1 MSSDEIR
8 QRPERDK
15 EMTESG
21 EVEQVS
27 AARDGTD
34 VGYRDIPVHVLVERR
49 ALIGGDR
56 VAVVD
61 GTDSVS
67 YAGLVRRSDDIAA
80 ELLARNVRR
89 GDLVGVCLPR
99 GIDAVASLLAILKVG
114 GTCVPLALEQPVGRL
129 AFIREDSGLAVTV
142 TTTETAEQIGIE
154 SGRTVCLDTDIVAD
168 SASRLGSVPVEVSG
182 DDVAYA
188 LYTSGS
194 TGAPK
199 AALLTHANISNFVLW
214 CLDEGLVD
222 GDSRVAHATN
232 LGFDA
237 AIFDIFAPL
246 AVGAVVCVVHREVI
260 VSPAATVRWFVENE
274 ITVGFLT
281 TRVAEACLAEP
292 WPADAAMRCLVT
304 GGEQVT
310 MWLPAHIPFKVLQ
323 IYGPTECTVCVATM
337 FLPPEPPGGGVP
349 PFGRPIRNTRIY
361 LLDPSGQLV
370 ADGEPGELYI
380 SGAGVGAGYL
390 DRSEL
395 TAQRYLPDPFVPGA
409 RMYRTGDLC
418 RMNPEGNLEF
428 VGRMDHQV
436 KLRGHRIEL
445 NEVEAALASHPDV
458 NDVVVLLREDRPGDK
473 RLTAYFT
480 YASGDEPPATSDLR
494 RHISERLP
502 YYMIPTGY
510 VSLSRFPLTPNN
522 KVDRNALPAP
532 ENTRHGMAEDYLAP
546 RTDIERDLVTLWEEL
561 LGTAPIGVDDDFHVL
576 GGDSLMAG
584 RVVEWIR
591 SNHAADIPFSQVL
604 AGATVGEL
612 AALIEEGV
620 GSADRAPGRIAMI
633 GTRDADHPVTAT
645 SGQFGLWLQ
654 EQLAPQDR
662 AYSETALLTIR
673 GYLEPALVQDC
684 LTDLVRRH
692 EALRT
697 CLRMVEGTL
706 RQIVIDPAPVP
717 LELHDCEEDDAW
729 AVVQR
734 ELVDQLTRVP
744 FDLANGPLLRTT
756 LLRVSPEL
764 HVLVLAIHHV
774 AVDGWSLDVLF
785 EEFTEAY
792 AAASSDKSLELAPS
806 PAFADFAAWQNQQI
820 RCGGFEPSV
829 DYWRQHMAG
838 APSVLEIPTDHPRP
852 ASASGPAAVVRA
864 TLSPGI
870 VRALRE
876 FGSAERFTPFMIVLA
891 AYQAMLARWTAST
904 DIVVGAPLA
913 NRPAGFQRTVGYFL
927 NLVPLRTEISG
938 SLSFRDLLSRV
949 RDNVLGAHDHQEVPF
964 PHLVEQL
971 MSTRIP
977 GTAPMFQVAIV
988 SQEVQRRTFSTTGI
1002 DVEYRHGSPLGAK
1015 WDLTLHIISNRAG
1028 TLPGIQL
1035 ELEYRS
1041 DLFDEK
1047 TMTNL
1052 LDWLCDLL
1060 DSGIADPDRLVG
1072 DWVSLP
1078 GVVRMVPAEITGRSS
1093 KILEGA

>member
-1 MSSDEIR
+1 MSSDEMWR
-8 QRPERDK
+8 RP
-15 EMTESG
+15 
-21 EVEQVS
+21 VC
-27 AARDGTD
+27 DGSD
-34 VGYRDIPVHVLVERR
+34 VGYGDVPVHVLVERQ
-49 ALIGGDR
+49 ALVDGGR

-61 GTDSVS
+61 GVDSVS

-80 ELLARNVRR
+80 GLLARSVRR

-99 GIDAVASLLAILKVG
+99 GVDAVASLLAILKVG
-114 GTCVPLALEQPVGRL
+114 GVCVPLALEQPVSRL
-129 AFIREDSGLAVTV
+129 AFIREDSGLVVTV
-142 TTTETAEQIGIE
+142 TTTETAGRIGIG
-154 SGRTVCLDTDIVAD
+154 SGQALFLDRDVVAG
-168 SASRLGSVPVEVSG
+168 SGSSVVSVPVDVSG

-194 TGAPK
+194 TGTPK
-199 AALLTHANISNFVLW
+199 AALLTHANISNFVQW
-214 CLDEGLVD
+214 CLEERLVD

-246 AVGAVVCVVHREVI
+246 AVGGVVCVVHREVI
-260 VSPAATVRWFVENE
+260 VSPAATVRWFVENG

-281 TRVAEACLAEP
+281 TRVAEACLAES
-292 WPADAAMRCLVT
+292 WPADAALRCLVT

-310 MWLPAHIPFKVLQ
+310 TWLPGHVPFRVLQ
-323 IYGPTECTVCVATM
+323 IYGPTECTVCVATK

-349 PFGRPIRNTRIY
+349 AFGRPVRNTRIY
-361 LLDPSGQLV
+361 LLDSSGQLV

-380 SGAGVGAGYL
+380 SGASVGAGYL
-390 DRSEL
+390 GRPEL
-395 TAQRYLPDPFVPGA
+395 TAERYLPDPFVPGEL
-409 RMYRTGDLC
+409 MYRTGDVC
-418 RMNPEGNLEF
+418 RRNPEGDLEF
-428 VGRMDHQV
+428 VGRLDHQV

-458 NDVVVLLREDRPGDK
+458 RDVVVLLREDRPGDR

-480 YASGDEPPATSDLR
+480 CTSGDEPPATSDLR
-494 RHISERLP
+494 GHISERLP
-502 YYMIPTGY
+502 YYMIPTAY
-510 VSLSRFPLTPNN
+510 VSLARFPLTPNN
-522 KVDRNALPAP
+522 KVDRNALPIP
-532 ENTRHGMAEDYLAP
+532 ENTRHGMSADYRAP
-546 RTDIERDLVTLWEEL
+546 RTAIERDLATLWEEL
-561 LGTAPIGVDDDFHVL
+561 LGTAPVGVDDDFHAL

-584 RVVEWIR
+584 RVIEWIR
-591 SNHAADIPFSQVL
+591 RNHAVDVPFSRML
-604 AGATVGEL
+604 AGAKVGEL
-612 AALIEEGV
+612 AAVIEEEA
-620 GSADRAPGRIAMI
+620 GSAGRPPGPMAMP
-633 GTRDADHPVTAT
+633 GTRDADRPVAATA
-645 SGQFGLWLQ
+645 GQFGLWLQ
-654 EQLAPQDR
+654 EQLAPQGR

-673 GYLEPALVQDC
+673 GRLEPELVQHC

-697 CLRMVEGTL
+697 CLRMVDGAL
-706 RQIVIDPAPVP
+706 RQIVIAPAPVP
-717 LELHDCEEDDAW
+717 LELHDCGGYDVW

-734 ELVDQLTRVP
+734 ELVDRLTRVP
-744 FDLANGPLLRTT
+744 FDLTNGPLMRTA

-764 HVLVLAIHHV
+764 HVLVLVIHHV

-792 AAASSDKSLELAPS
+792 ASASSHKSLQFAPS
-806 PAFADFAAWQNQQI
+806 PAFAAFAAWQNQQI
-820 RCGGFEPSV
+820 RRGGFEPSI

-838 APSVLEIPTDHPRP
+838 APSALELPTDHPRP
-852 ASASGPAAVVRA
+852 ASASGPAAVVRT
-864 TLSPGI
+864 TLSPGS

-891 AYQAMLARWTAST
+891 AYQAVLARWTGST

-913 NRPAGFQRTVGYFL
+913 NRPTGFQRTVGYFL
-927 NLVPLRTEISG
+927 NMVPLRTKISS

-949 RDNVLGAHDHQEVPF
+949 RVNVMGAHDHQDVPF
-964 PHLVEQL
+964 PHLVDQL
-971 MSTRIP
+971 MSARVP
-977 GTAPMFQVAIV
+977 GTPPMFQVAIV

-1002 DVEYRHGSPLGAK
+1002 DVEYRHGAPLGAK

-1028 TLPGIQL
+1028 TLPGIQM

-1052 LDWLCDLL
+1052 LNWLSDLL
-1060 DSGIADPDRLVG
+1060 DSGIENPDRQ
-1072 DWVSLP
+1072 
-1078 GVVRMVPAEITGRSS
+1078 I
-1093 KILEGA
+1093 